1 MSSMKVSCLVVALW
15 FKSAE
20 LLLLLEVMKFYNLF
34 VCLKMLFLTL

>member
-20 LLLLLEVMKFYNLF
+20 LLLEVMKFYNLF